1 MIIYNKFNQWWVY
14 AHTECPDIMQDKI
27 LKSTNKSKIVIVSKI
42 QLIKKFY
49 LFVDSARFCTVK
61 Y

>member
-1 MIIYNKFNQWWVY
+1 MY

-61 Y
+61 